1 MENRFRVVRTEGQH
15 ISGIAPLFDKYRMFY
30 GQASDPAGAESFLRD
45 RMAAGESVVY
55 HAIHQE
61 SGAIAGFMQLY
72 PSFSSV
78 SMRRIWIL
86 NDLFVASPF
95 RRQGA
100 AHLLLAQAEELAA
113 ATGAKGIE
121 LSTAVTN
128 VQAQKIYRNA
138 GYEQDEEFLHFF
150 RTIQNGY

>member
-1 MENRFRVVRTEGQH
+1 MENHFRVVRTEAQL
-15 ISGIAPLFDKYRMFY
+15 ISEIVPLFDQYRMFY
-30 GQASDPAGAESFLRD
+30 GQTSDPAGAASYLRD
-45 RMAAGESVVY
+45 RMAAGESVIY
-55 HAIHQE
+55 HAIHKE
-61 SGAIAGFMQLY
+61 SGAFAGFMQLY

-86 NDLFVASPF
+86 NDLFVAPPY

-100 AHLLLAQAEELAA
+100 AQQLLAQAEELAA

-128 VQAQKIYRNA
+128 LQAQKLYKNA
-138 GYEQDEEFLHFF
+138 GYELDEEFLHFF
-150 RTIQNGY
+150 RTIQDGR